1 MDQKLPGH
9 PPVLGPD
16 GLPRTKAQEDELNL
30 LFATVFRTTAAKQV
44 LSYLRAITIEMVG
57 GPEIT
62 DAQLRHRE
70 GARYLVG
77 IIEARIAKGM
87 KNEPGEHHGN
97 PTARNRRKSRIVR
110 TAGE

>member
-1 MDQKLPGH
+1 
-9 PPVLGPD
+9 LGPD

-87 KNEPGEHHGN
+87 KYDIGEQH
-97 PTARNRRKSRIVR
+97 PAARRRSGRR
-110 TAGE
+110 AARAAGE